1 MSGTSPVGAGGV
13 ACYASPMRRSAQVFA
28 AFAATAFAVLC
39 GFTST
44 ATAQIEIGPQR
55 GLLVPSPARPAQ
67 EQLPSDAELQRVKVS
82 DELVRLAKD
91 MGAQEFAARVAARE
105 AMLARKPTRDELM
118 ALLLRTDISEE
129 SRNAVVGMLTNI
141 ILTAPRGALG
151 IRMDLGVIRE
161 RGVRVTGVVPGMP
174 AEKVLLAG
182 DLIESVAGQ
191 PVNDRNDLVSV
202 VQGLPPGAETKLTVR
217 RTKRDAQGKALIGAD
232 GLEVT
237 ELLDVALRLGSTEE
251 LNERGD
257 PMQPAFINPATQ
269 ARQWTAAAA
278 AQRFLSPPVEVP
290 VKRRFSA
297 RAVDGPITMAS
308 VRQLL
313 VEAQLSGADADTVR
327 RFRKRLDSLEQQLD
341 QIRRIGGAP
350 ADRANFEQVIQNGL
364 EALDT
369 EIRAV
374 F

>member
-1 MSGTSPVGAGGV
+1 
-13 ACYASPMRRSAQVFA
+13 MRNAATVFA
-28 AFAATAFAVLC
+28 AFLATATMLSHGVA
-39 GFTST
+39 TT
-44 ATAQIEIGPQR
+44 AFAQIEIGPQR
-55 GLLVPSPARPAQ
+55 GLLVPSPARPPQ
-67 EQLPSDAELQRVKVS
+67 EQLPSDAELQRIKVPE
-82 DELVRLAKD
+82 ELVRLAKEL
-91 MGAQEFAARVAARE
+91 GASEFASRVSARD

-118 ALLLRTDISEE
+118 ALLLRTDLSEE

-174 AEKVLLAG
+174 AEKFLIAG

-191 PVNDRNDLVSV
+191 PVNDRNDLVAV
-202 VQGLPPGAETKLTVR
+202 VQGLQPGAETKLTVR

-232 GLEVT
+232 GLELT
-237 ELLDVALRLGSTEE
+237 ELLEFSMRLGSTEE

-257 PMQPAFINPATQ
+257 PMQPAFVNPATQ

-278 AQRFLSPPVEVP
+278 AQRFLTQPVEIP

-297 RAVDGPITMAS
+297 RAVDGPITMDS

-327 RFRKRLDSLEQQLD
+327 RFRKRLDALEQQLG
-341 QIRRIGGAP
+341 QVRRIGGAP
-350 ADRANFEQVIQNGL
+350 ADRANLEQVIQNGL